1 MDEDAAQASAYNKKI
16 KDLQLKLVE
25 AEKEIE
31 NEIQSKSKLERQRI
45 DLSNELD
52 DLNEKLLEAG
62 GITNSQAELNK
73 KRDNELA
80 KLKYDFEE
88 AHLQHESTY
97 NMLRK
102 KHAESISE
110 MNEQI
115 EAIQKSKAK

>member
-1 MDEDAAQASAYNKKI
+1 MFGVIFQIMQNSIDC
-16 KDLQLKLVE
+16 
-25 AEKEIE
+25 AEFTHTPKYIF
-31 NEIQSKSKLERQRI
+31 QPYSS
-45 DLSNELD
+45 
-52 DLNEKLLEAG
+52 LLF
-62 GITNSQAELNK
+62 
-73 KRDNELA
+73 RFLA

-115 EAIQKSKAK
+115 EEIQKF